1 MHRFITFACAVTA
14 ATLLVVGCGSD
25 SDDSSSG
32 GGGSGGSGAS
42 AGSGGGSS
50 SAQCVGVYADLTQTS
65 FTSKLATDG
74 KCIAASDATAV
85 CTKDVTKTTAQCGAS
100 CYATAEKTD
109 AAQDACTSS
118 CISGSITLSADCL
131 GCYLTDV
138 ACSRKHC
145 LLMCGTAPT
154 SAACATCRQ
163 ENGCADTF
171 YSCSGLPLPSAGG
184 GSGGTGGGTSTG
196 AAGDTSTSA
205 GAGG

>member
-50 SAQCVGVYADLTQTS
+50 STQCVGVYADLTHS
-65 FTSKLATDG
+65 MFTSKLATDG
-74 KCIAASDATAV
+74 KCIADSDATAV

-118 CISGSITLSADCL
+118 CISDSITLSTDCL

-145 LLMCGTAPT
+145 LLVCGTAPT
-154 SAACATCRQ
+154 SAGCATCRQ
-163 ENGCADTF
+163 ENGCADAF
-171 YSCSGLPLPSAGG
+171 YSCSGLPLPSALAGG
-184 GSGGTGGGTSTG
+184 GSGGTSNG
-196 AAGDTSTSA
+196 AAGDTSASA

>member
-32 GGGSGGSGAS
+32 GGGSGGSG
-42 AGSGGGSS
+42 GSGGGSS
-50 SAQCVGVYADLTQTS
+50 NAQCVGVYADLTQAM
-65 FTSKLATDG
+65 FTSKLATAG
-74 KCIAASDATAV
+74 KCIGDSDATAV

-118 CISGSITLSADCL
+118 CISDMITLTSDCL

-154 SAACATCRQ
+154 SAGCATCRQ

-171 YSCSGLPLPSAGG
+171 YSCSGLPLPSGSGASG
-184 GSGGTGGGTSTG
+184 GSGGGTSTG